1 MTREQEE
8 NLIKLKTAFVPGSRL
23 EIRRYL
29 RRCKIEL
36 EGNLTLIANE
46 RAKGPPEP
54 HRRPHLRYIKRR
66 SIQGLEVIHAFRAW
80 AKSP

>member
-1 MTREQEE
+1 MTREQQE
-8 NLIKLKTAFVPGSRL
+8 NLTRLKTAFVPGSKL

-36 EGNLTLIANE
+36 EGNLTLIAEE
-46 RAKGPPEP
+46 RAKGPTES

-66 SIQGLEVIHAFRAW
+66 SLQGLEVLRRFSVW
-80 AKSP
+80 AGR